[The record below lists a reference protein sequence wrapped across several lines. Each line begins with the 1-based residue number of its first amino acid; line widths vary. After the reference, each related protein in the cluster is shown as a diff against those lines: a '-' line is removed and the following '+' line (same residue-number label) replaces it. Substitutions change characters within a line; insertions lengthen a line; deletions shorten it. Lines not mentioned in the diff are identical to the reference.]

1 MGTKSE
7 PLRLTSMEAAMLSS
21 RGYESPTA
29 VKRGR
34 QWVAISV
41 KGPFRA
47 EALGH
52 TRDEAARNLV
62 KVIVRR

>member
-1 MGTKSE
+1 METKLI
-7 PLRLTSMEAAMLSS
+7 PLTSMEEALLRS
-21 RGYESPTA
+21 RGYTMPVAER
-29 VKRGR
+29 RGR
-34 QWVAISV
+34 QFVAISV

-47 EALGH
+47 EALGN

>member
-1 MGTKSE
+1 METNTI
-7 PLRLTSMEAAMLSS
+7 PLTAMEAALLRS
-21 RGYESPTA
+21 RGYEQPVA
-29 VKRGR
+29 VARGK
-34 QWVAISV
+34 QFVAIAI

-47 EALGH
+47 EALGN